1 MAKETIE
8 SLVEGGKASAAPPLG
23 PALGPL
29 KVNIG
34 QIVAEINKKTEAFK
48 GMKVPIKVIV
58 DTETKEFE
66 IEVGTPPVSQLI
78 KKELGLQ
85 KGSGIP
91 NKDYVA
97 NMAIEQTIKVAK
109 MKMDSLFV
117 NSLKSAVK
125 TVAGSC
131 NAMGVLVEGVTGYE
145 FNKSIETGKF
155 DKELQSENTEVSE
168 DKKKVLA
175 EQLTN
180 VKKQFV
186 GELEKIAAAQKAKAD
201 KDAKKEAK
209 GSAVATPGAAVSK

>member
-1 MAKETIE
+1 MAKETVE

-58 DTETKEFE
+58 DTDTKEFE

-78 KKELGLQ
+78 KKEMGLK

-91 NKDYVA
+91 NKDFQA
-97 NMAIEQTIKVAK
+97 NMGIEQVIKVAK
-109 MKMDSLFV
+109 MKMDSFFV
-117 NSLKSAVK
+117 NNMKSAVK

-131 NAMGVLVEGVTGYE
+131 NAMGILVEGLTAADFCKEVE
-145 FNKSIETGKF
+145 KGKF
-155 DKELQSENTEVSE
+155 KKEIESENTEIADE
-168 DKKKVLA
+168 KKKKLE
-175 EQLTN
+175 EQLQQ
-180 VKKQFV
+180 VKKGFA
-186 GELEKIAAAQKAKAD
+186 GELDKIAAAQKVKAD
-201 KDAKKEAK
+201 KDAKKESKGVKAVEVPAK
-209 GSAVATPGAAVSK
+209 K

>member
-1 MAKETIE
+1 MAKESIE
-8 SLVEGGKASAAPPLG
+8 SLIEGGKASAAPPLG

-34 QIVAEINKKTEAFK
+34 QVIAEINKKTDAFK
-48 GMKVPIKVIV
+48 GMKVPVKVIV

-78 KKELGLQ
+78 KKELGLK

-91 NKDYVA
+91 NKDFQA
-97 NMAIEQTIKVAK
+97 NLGIEQAIKVAK

-125 TVAGSC
+125 TIAGSC
-131 NAMGVLVEGVTGYE
+131 NASGILIEGMRSIE
-145 FNKSIETGKF
+145 FNKAVEAGKF
-155 DKELQSENTEVSE
+155 DKELQSENTEITDE
-168 DKKKVLA
+168 KKKQLA
-175 EQLTN
+175 EQLAN
-180 VKKQFV
+180 VKKKFV
-186 GELEKIAAAQKAKAD
+186 GELEKIAAAKKAKED

-209 GSAVATPGAAVSK
+209 GATATVAAAPKK